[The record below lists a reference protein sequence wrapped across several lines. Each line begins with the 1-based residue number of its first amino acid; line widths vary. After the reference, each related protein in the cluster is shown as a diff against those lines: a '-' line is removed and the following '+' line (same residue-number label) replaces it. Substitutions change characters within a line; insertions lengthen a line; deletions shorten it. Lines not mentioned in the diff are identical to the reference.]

1 MTLLIKDTAPDFTVS
16 IGNSSVFSLKNQ
28 RGKNVILYFYPKDS
42 TPGCT
47 QEACDFKEAFQDFR
61 EENTVII
68 GLSKDSIKSHL
79 SFSEKYGLPFYLG
92 SDPDGNVLEKYGVW
106 IEKSMYGRSYMGIE
120 RATFLIDGNGK
131 IEKIWRKVKVKNH
144 VQEILNTIKVSL

>member
-1 MTLLIKDTAPDFTVS
+1 MAPDFTVS
-16 IGNSSVFSLKNQ
+16 TGISSVFSLKNQ
-28 RGKNVILYFYPKDS
+28 RGKSVILYFYPKDN

-61 EENTVII
+61 EKNTVII

-79 SFSEKYGLPFYLG
+79 SFSEKHDLPFYLG

-120 RATFLIDGNGK
+120 RATFLIGKNGK

-144 VQEILNTIKVSL
+144 VQEILNTIKASL